1 MKTAMREILKEK
13 AQGVWS
19 VSPDS
24 TVLNALKLMCEKEI
38 GALLVLDDQN
48 KVAGIISERDYAR
61 KIILKGKT
69 SENTLVEEIMT
80 PIDKMYTVQPDVSV
94 EDAMVLMTAKHVRH
108 LPVFEDNKLLGLV
121 SIGDLVKAKIAK
133 QEMLIDQLSNYI
145 AGRYV

>member
-24 TVLNALKLMCEKEI
+24 TVFNALKLMCEKEI

>member
-1 MKTAMREILKEK
+1 MITTMREILKEK

-24 TVLNALKLMCEKEI
+24 TVFNALKLMCEKEI
-38 GALLVLDDQN
+38 GALLVLDDQD

-61 KIILKGKT
+61 KIILKGKA

-80 PIDKMYTVQPDVSV
+80 PIDKMYTVKPDVSV

-145 AGRYV
+145 AGRYA